1 MKKKN
6 NPKKFSHIDFDLRQL
21 EIFIKVVELRSF
33 SRAADAVFRAQ
44 ASVSERIAT
53 LESMMGTKLLD
64 RLGRDVVPTRAGELL
79 YKHALSLL
87 EMKKNVLLNMKDF
100 LGIKQGEIF
109 IGGSTI
115 PGEYILPG
123 VLGRFYEKFPH
134 IIVSLSIAD
143 TKKIEAQVLNGTLE
157 FGVIGAKA
165 VNKNLVC
172 QKLWNDELVVA
183 VCADHPWAMKKD
195 VLMGELFQ
203 EPFVL
208 REAGSGTLKI
218 LQKYFPDTGFMVGES
233 FNVVA
238 RLGSSTAIKEG
249 IKKGLG
255 ISIISSLAIAEEL
268 KAGSIKALRI
278 NGVIMTRTFYMIRDK
293 RRSASPLCQ
302 ALFDFLMEDSQVM
315 DQNCNSA

>member
-1 MKKKN
+1 MKKKY
-6 NPKKFSHIDFDLRQL
+6 PKNFACIDFDLRQL

-33 SRAADAVFRAQ
+33 SRAADAVCRAQ

-53 LESMMGTKLLD
+53 LENMVGAKLLD

-79 YKHALSLL
+79 YKHSLALL
-87 EMKKNVLLNMKDF
+87 EMKKNVLLEMKDF

-123 VLGRFYEKFPH
+123 VLGRFYKKFPH

-143 TKKIEAQVLNGTLE
+143 TKKIEGQVLDGTLE
-157 FGVIGAKA
+157 IGVIGAKT

-172 QKLWNDELVVA
+172 QELWNDELVVA
-183 VCADHPWAMKKD
+183 VCAEHPWAMRKNIL
-195 VLMGELFQ
+195 VSELFQ
-203 EPFVL
+203 EPFIL

-218 LQKYFPDTGFMVGES
+218 LQKYFPDTDSIVGES

-255 ISIISSLAIAEEL
+255 ISVISSLAIAEEL
-268 KAGSIKALRI
+268 KAGSIKGLKI
-278 NGVIMTRTFYMIRDK
+278 NGVLMTRTFYMIRDK

-302 ALFDFLMEDSQVM
+302 ALFDFLMEDSQ
-315 DQNCNSA
+315 

>member
-1 MKKKN
+1 MKKKY
-6 NPKKFSHIDFDLRQL
+6 PKNFSCIDFDLRQL

-33 SRAADAVFRAQ
+33 SRAADAVCRAQ

-53 LESMMGTKLLD
+53 LENMVGAKLLD

-79 YKHALSLL
+79 YKHSLALLQ
-87 EMKKNVLLNMKDF
+87 MKKNVLLEMKDF

-123 VLGRFYEKFPH
+123 VLGRFYKKFPH

-143 TKKIEAQVLNGTLE
+143 TKKIEGQVLDGTLE
-157 FGVIGAKA
+157 FGVIGAKTM
-165 VNKNLVC
+165 NKNLVC
-172 QKLWNDELVVA
+172 QELWNDELVVA
-183 VCADHPWAMKKD
+183 VCADHPWAMRKD
-195 VLMGELFQ
+195 ILVSELFQ
-203 EPFVL
+203 EPFIL

-218 LQKYFPDTGFMVGES
+218 LEKHFPDAGAMVSES
-233 FNVVA
+233 FNIVA

-255 ISIISSLAIAEEL
+255 ISVISSRAIAEEL
-268 KAGSIKALRI
+268 KSGSIKALKI
-278 NGVIMTRTFYMIRDK
+278 NGVLMTRTFYMIKDK

-302 ALFDFLMEDSQVM
+302 ALFDFLMEDL
-315 DQNCNSA
+315 